1 MAVYCGPA
9 KGAVAFGVA
18 GHGHAD
24 GAEAGG
30 AKTTATARVALFA
43 RNGAAVQREV
53 QAGVREGRLVDC

>member
-1 MAVYCGPA
+1 LAVYCGPA
-9 KGAVAFGVA
+9 KGAAVFEVA

-30 AKTTATARVALFA
+30 AKTTATAQVALFA

-53 QAGVREGRLVDC
+53 QAGGRTGW